1 MKQSCLEIL
10 LLYYRHFVKKVKS
23 RYNNTVIA
31 PYLQVLFNSG
41 FCRFAGGS
49 PVFLAV
55 WARPGGK
62 RSGLSQCQTLCSTF
76 PGLCR
81 SAGRSTDN
89 GGHFLV
95 SFSWLH
101 YGDRSFLLTN
111 TKSRLMAMW
120 GYPGLKDTAAKVP
133 VSLLCFNPALSLKNL
148 DNPHKTTYM
157 LLCAAPDG
165 GCFFYINRLE
175 P

>member
-55 WARPGGK
+55 WARPGEREVAFLNVK
-62 RSGLSQCQTLCSTF
+62 LYVARFQVCVGLLADRRIMEVTF
-76 PGLCR
+76 
-81 SAGRSTDN
+81 
-89 GGHFLV
+89 
-95 SFSWLH
+95 W
-101 YGDRSFLLTN
+101 
-111 TKSRLMAMW
+111 
-120 GYPGLKDTAAKVP
+120 
-133 VSLLCFNPALSLKNL
+133 
-148 DNPHKTTYM
+148 
-157 LLCAAPDG
+157 
-165 GCFFYINRLE
+165 
-175 P
+175 